1 MDDRLTALL
10 ERLDLEPSGALSPLS
25 GGDIAEVARLETR
38 QGAIVVK
45 RDDPERLAG
54 EAEGLNALRN
64 ALTGSAL
71 RVPRVLGQ
79 EGPWLLME
87 ALNPASHD
95 GVNKVARKGDSDTAL
110 GEGLRTLHGVTLE
123 AHGWPRDNACGRTP
137 QPNARLDDGRAFQ
150 RERRLKPLAA
160 ACHEHG
166 LLDQR
171 LRARL
176 EDVAERLEDW
186 LPDAPASLVHG
197 DLWSGNVMHTDH
209 GPALIDPAVYAHYPE
224 VDLAMLTLFG
234 SPSAAFFEAYWD
246 GNRPGDWP
254 RREALF
260 QLYPLLNHL
269 LMFGGSYRGAVERA
283 LARVEQG

>member
-1 MDDRLTALL
+1 MDDQLTAML

-25 GGDIAEVARLETR
+25 GGDIAEVASLETR

-45 RDDPERLAG
+45 RDDPQRLAG
-54 EAEGLNALRN
+54 EAEGLSALHD
-64 ALTGSAL
+64 ALAGSSL
-71 RVPRVLGQ
+71 RVPKVLGQ

-87 ALNPASHD
+87 SLNVAPRTAASEAD
-95 GVNKVARKGDSDTAL
+95 L
-110 GEGLRTLHGVTLE
+110 GEGLRILHGVTRE
-123 AHGWPRDNACGRTP
+123 AHGWPRDNACGQTP
-137 QPNARLDDGRAFQ
+137 QPNAWLDDGRAFQ
-150 RERRLKPLAA
+150 RERRLKPLAT

-176 EDVAERLEDW
+176 EDVAERLDDW
-186 LPDAPASLVHG
+186 LSDAPASLVHG
-197 DLWSGNVMHTDH
+197 DLWSGNVMHTDR

-234 SPSAAFFEAYWD
+234 SPSAAFFEAYWN

-269 LMFGGSYRGAVERA
+269 LMFGGSYRGAVEGA
-283 LARVEQG
+283 LARVE